1 MLELLGLGLYDRQ
14 TPPSAAAA
22 AAAAAY
28 HRAAPPRRTLRED
41 VWWCVRNP
49 ICAEWFVQAWLL

>member
-14 TPPSAAAA
+14 TLPSAAAA

-41 VWWCVRNP
+41 
-49 ICAEWFVQAWLL
+49 L